1 VPLAHRGLHGGG
13 VPENSLAAFAAA
25 AEAGYGIELDVRLTL
40 DRIPVVLHD
49 AQLARVTGQGG
60 RVRDLRY
67 EDLARRRLRG
77 SQEHV
82 PTLDEVLRLVAGR
95 VPVMVEIK
103 SHLSAA
109 RISPAVAD
117 VLDVH
122 QHEICVASFNPR
134 ALAWFRR
141 HRPQVPRVLTASSLH
156 GMPLPRVV
164 RRRLAR
170 LRQLALLQPA
180 AVSYE
185 LAGLP
190 SPVTDRWRQL
200 GGVLVAW
207 TVRDTAALERARD
220 LADNVI
226 FERVRP

>member
-1 VPLAHRGLHGGG
+1 M
-13 VPENSLAAFAAA
+13 PENSRAAFAAA
-25 AEAGYGIELDVRLTL
+25 VVAGYGIELDVRLTL
-40 DRIPVVLHD
+40 DRVPIVLHD
-49 AQLARVTGQGG
+49 AHLARVTGQGG
-60 RVRDLRY
+60 RVADLRY
-67 EDLARRRLRG
+67 ADLARRRLRG
-77 SQEHV
+77 SEEHV

-103 SHLSAA
+103 SYLSAS
-109 RISPAVAD
+109 RISPAVAE

-122 QHEICVASFNPR
+122 RGEVCVASFNPG
-134 ALAWFRR
+134 ALGWFRR
-141 HRPQVPRVLTASSLH
+141 HRPQVPRVLTASSLQ
-156 GMPLPRVV
+156 GLPMPRVL

-170 LRQLALLQPA
+170 LRHLAWLQPA

-207 TVRDTAALERARD
+207 TVRDATGLARARD